1 MVFFATL
8 SGVLMWDVENVSFF
22 IFYYSMHSSTAASA
36 VFNRYLTLFFSPQKL
51 FPWVSEADRRHSAPS
66 QPSEHG
72 DIWDGA
78 TLQRN
83 PGTSTRGQEEHR
95 TPHHAQWGLSVTY
108 LTVNLS
114 GSPHVFLKSFPDSS
128 SFASFANHIGREDP
142 WSLSLRPSP
151 PMCFEK
157 SGKNED
163 MRNLDF
169 YSIFLC
175 LMLHVEPQWKAGDE
189 LPWPSSNA
197 FLFGYHTLPGLCG
210 HPISPVLQLHYVQVR
225 PIINK

>member
-95 TPHHAQWGLSVTY
+95 TPHHTQWGLLITS
-108 LTVNLS
+108 LTVN
-114 GSPHVFLKSFPDSS
+114 HCK
-128 SFASFANHIGREDP
+128 NNIN
-142 WSLSLRPSP
+142 SLIKWIWKEHW
-151 PMCFEK
+151 MCF
-157 SGKNED
+157 
-163 MRNLDF
+163 
-169 YSIFLC
+169 YSCFV
-175 LMLHVEPQWKAGDE
+175 MHVEPQWKSGRE
-189 LPWPSSNA
+189 MPWPS
-197 FLFGYHTLPGLCG
+197 
-210 HPISPVLQLHYVQVR
+210 
-225 PIINK
+225 